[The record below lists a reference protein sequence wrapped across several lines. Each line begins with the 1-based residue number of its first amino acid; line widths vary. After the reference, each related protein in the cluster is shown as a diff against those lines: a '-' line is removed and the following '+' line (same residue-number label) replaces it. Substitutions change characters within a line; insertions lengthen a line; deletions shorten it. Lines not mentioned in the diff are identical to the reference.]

1 MGDCSV
7 AVENCALLGE
17 DEDGD
22 VDELGNDGIGP
33 ALLAGELEGL
43 VLGSWLRLVERDEW
57 IEIGS
62 SINWELGGSRMW
74 IVVVVVKVEREGY
87 CC

>member
-43 VLGSWLRLVERDEW
+43 VLGSWLRLGLLREM
-57 IEIGS
+57 
-62 SINWELGGSRMW
+62 L
-74 IVVVVVKVEREGY
+74 VVVVVGEGGGEGRVDRDWVLH
-87 CC
+87 